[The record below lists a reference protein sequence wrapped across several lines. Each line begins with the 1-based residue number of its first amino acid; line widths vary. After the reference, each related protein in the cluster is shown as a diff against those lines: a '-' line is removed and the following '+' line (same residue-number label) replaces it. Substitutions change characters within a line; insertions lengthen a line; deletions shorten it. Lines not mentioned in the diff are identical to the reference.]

1 LDITIFYA
9 RVKWYFWVGIDTGEY
24 MLYYEEPV
32 YRPPSE
38 ARSLILQ
45 VTLGCSH
52 NGCRFCYMYKG
63 KRFRVKPWEGLR
75 AEIDEVAAIWPQ
87 TTRIFLAD
95 GDAFVLATDKL
106 VRIIDYLYAS
116 FPSLQRVTAYA
127 TPQNLLAKNVEEMS
141 RIRKKGLTILYY
153 GVETGDAEL
162 LERIGKGATPDEMIE
177 GCRKA
182 TEAGFKLSI
191 TVVLGLGGKKGSM
204 RHARE
209 TALVLN
215 GIQPRYLS
223 ALTLMLG
230 HHAQEY
236 RRGMESGFEFNSVQD
251 NILELREM
259 VAELDTDRCIF
270 RSNHAS
276 NYLALAGTLLRDK
289 ERLLGEIDLALREP
303 GGRLRDEWMRGL

>member
-1 LDITIFYA
+1 
-9 RVKWYFWVGIDTGEY
+9 
-24 MLYYEEPV
+24 MYYEEPV

-63 KRFRVKPWEGLR
+63 KRFRVKPWERLK
-75 AEIDEVAAIWPQ
+75 AEIDESAAIRPG

-127 TPQNLLAKNVEEMS
+127 TPQNLLAKSVDEMS
-141 RIRKKGLTILYY
+141 RIREKGLTILYY
-153 GVETGDAEL
+153 GLETGDAEL

-182 TEAGFKLSI
+182 NEAGFKLSI
-191 TVVLGLGGKKGSM
+191 TVVLGLGGRNESR

-209 TALVLN
+209 TARVLN

-230 HHAQEY
+230 HHEEEY

-251 NILELREM
+251 SILELREM
-259 VAELDTDRCIF
+259 ITELDTDRCIF

-276 NYLALAGTLLRDK
+276 NYLPLAGTLLRDK
-289 ERLLGEIDLALREP
+289 ERLLEEIEFALREP